1 MTTTSVD
8 SGELEPLRQR
18 LRDLLL
24 ARSVSRGD
32 LTLASGRRSSFYID
46 ARRTTMSGEGFA
58 LIGALGLERLA
69 AQGWAPQA
77 VGGLTLGADPVAYA
91 IVAAARARGRALD
104 AFTVRK
110 QAKTHGTAQRI
121 EGCFTPGATVVVVE
135 DVITTGRSAGDA
147 IAVVEAAG
155 GRVLGV
161 LAGGDREGGGRQGLE
176 RTGQTGT
183 APVTGDAPG
192 RPGPRPPRGP
202 CSAAPRAV
210 SFGIFG

>member
-8 SGELEPLRQR
+8 SSELEPLRQR

-32 LTLASGRRSSFYID
+32 FTLASGRRSSFYID

-77 VGGLTLGADPVAYA
+77 VGGLTLGADPVAY
-91 IVAAARARGRALD
+91 ALD

-161 LAGGDREGGGRQGLE
+161 LAVVDREEGGREALE
-176 RTGQTGT
+176 RTGQTVT
-183 APVTGDAPG
+183 ALVTATELGLA
-192 RPGPRPPRGP
+192 
-202 CSAAPRAV
+202 
-210 SFGIFG
+210 